1 MNLRRWRNWMG
12 LLALAIFGCAAP
24 PPPPKPVF
32 IPESNMGSY
41 VVVLQ
46 DDDGGVGTVTVTG
59 AKGSAVI
66 NRLAQG
72 ALLDGSPPF
81 AIEESR
87 LQRDFKAVLAAK
99 PIAPQSFLLYFETGG
114 AQLTAASQALIPR
127 VLAAAKG
134 RPAPDVS
141 VIGHTDTEG
150 DADSNEKLGLVRAQ
164 AIAKMLSEAG
174 LVANEVSIE
183 SHGKRNLLVPTPDN
197 TAEARNRR
205 VEVNVR

>member
-1 MNLRRWRNWMG
+1 MRFRIWIG
-12 LLALAIFGCAAP
+12 LLVLTVSGCAAP

-32 IPESNMGSY
+32 VPEPKTGSY

-46 DDDGGVGTVTVTG
+46 NDDGSVGTVTVTG
-59 AKGSAVI
+59 AKGTAVI

-81 AIEESR
+81 AVEESR
-87 LQRDFKAVLAAK
+87 LRRDFNAVLAAK
-99 PIAPQSFLLYFETGG
+99 PVSPQSFLLYFETGG

-127 VLAAAKG
+127 VLAAVKG

-150 DADSNEKLGLVRAQ
+150 DAEGNEKLGFVRAQ
-164 AIAKMLSEAG
+164 AIAKLLAEAG

-183 SHGKRNLLVPTPDN
+183 SHGERNLLVQTPDN
-197 TAEARNRR
+197 TPEARNRR
-205 VEVNVR
+205 VEVTVR